1 MKGVQEYDR
10 FEVRFPHELVNLF
23 EYENPPGFHTT
34 VSSEHPIM
42 NKSSNVVVK
51 KDTIPQTNTF
61 QIGINSFKPV
71 GHQELFPSVTQ
82 RPPSPSSIV
91 EDLKKDHVACQYST
105 IYDEEQK
112 KLLDLQNEF
121 ELTIG
126 IELLF
131 SIFLSNI

>member
-1 MKGVQEYDR
+1 MQGVQEDDR
-10 FEVRFPHELVNLF
+10 FEVRFPHELDNLF
-23 EYENPPGFHTT
+23 EYENPTGVHTT
-34 VSSEHPIM
+34 VTSEPSMM
-42 NKSSNVVVK
+42 NKSSNVIVK
-51 KDTIPQTNTF
+51 KDTIPQQNTF

-71 GHQELFPSVTQ
+71 NHQQLFPSATQ

-126 IELLF
+126 MELLF
-131 SIFLSNI
+131 SFFLI